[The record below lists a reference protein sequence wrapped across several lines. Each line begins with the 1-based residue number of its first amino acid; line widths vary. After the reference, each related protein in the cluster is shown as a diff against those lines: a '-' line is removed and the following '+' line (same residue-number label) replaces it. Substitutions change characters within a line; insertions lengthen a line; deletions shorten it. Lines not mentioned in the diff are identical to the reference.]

1 LTTAKVDSETIIH
14 RKEIAASES
23 TVSFPSLKFGLS
35 KLAMTSRR
43 LGKWIVFV
51 ALCAILVLLFRS
63 LMIAHSTF
71 YELLL
76 ISTPTPI
83 SVNTNNVSRI
93 QHNESFSTCLLV
105 MDENFRLYEWL
116 AYHYHVLP
124 LRYVVIAVDP
134 RSALNPEP
142 VLDLFRDE
150 LNMTIITWTDSDF
163 VDWAPLSTDAP
174 PRVLTNRYVMRQRIF
189 LGKCMEHLYQQGQS
203 WTALW
208 DVDEYIIFN
217 GYNRSV
223 DNITTPNDLAEPGNI
238 LEYIQKAEEKPCYPM
253 MKLEVGTKE
262 DPSVRSRSISIP
274 NLDPHR
280 FDTLRYQYKNRFGN
294 RGVGNLIGKAFL
306 DVRKMDFPHNVIS
319 IHRPSTTICPPPHG
333 GFVNGSPFLLL
344 HYVGSWES
352 FSFRTKDARNGSE
365 REEFWRKRTK
375 LSHSHEPN
383 TATWLEGF
391 IQNVG
396 KQRASRLLRHAGL
409 PRGYNGSVSHYDA
422 LIAAEEKAAMT

>member
-1 LTTAKVDSETIIH
+1 
-14 RKEIAASES
+14 
-23 TVSFPSLKFGLS
+23 
-35 KLAMTSRR
+35 M
-43 LGKWIVFV
+43 
-51 ALCAILVLLFRS
+51 
-63 LMIAHSTF
+63 AHFTF

-76 ISTPTPI
+76 TSVPPFTDFLPQVDLSTHT
-83 SVNTNNVSRI
+83 SSNTNNGSLTEQI
-93 QHNESFSTCLLV
+93 ESFSACLLV

-134 RSALNPEP
+134 GSVLSPEP
-142 VLDLFRDE
+142 VLDLFRNE

-163 VDWAPLSTDAP
+163 VDWEPLP
-174 PRVLTNRYVMRQRIF
+174 PNTSSEESYQRYVMRQRRF
-189 LGKCMEHLYQQGQS
+189 LGKCMEHLYQEGLS

-223 DNITTPNDLAEPGNI
+223 ANMTTPTDLAKPGSI
-238 LEYIQKAEEKPCYPM
+238 LEYIQNADEKPCYPM

-262 DPSVRSRSISIP
+262 DPSVSNKNFSIT
-274 NLDPHR
+274 NLDPQR
-280 FDTLRYQYKNRFGN
+280 FDTLRYQHKNRFGDK
-294 RGVGNLIGKAFL
+294 RVGNLIGKVFL
-306 DVRKMDFPHNVIS
+306 NVRNLEFPHRVIS
-319 IHRPSTTICPPPHG
+319 IHRPATKICPPPQG
-333 GFVNGSPFLLL
+333 GFVEGGPILLL

-352 FSFRTKDARNGSE
+352 FSFRSNDVRKGSE

-375 LSHSHEPN
+375 LSFIHEPI

-396 KQRASRLLRHAGL
+396 NQRASRLLRHAGL
-409 PRGYNGSVSHYDA
+409 PRGYNGSVSHYEA
-422 LIAAEEKAAMT
+422 LIAAEENTARI